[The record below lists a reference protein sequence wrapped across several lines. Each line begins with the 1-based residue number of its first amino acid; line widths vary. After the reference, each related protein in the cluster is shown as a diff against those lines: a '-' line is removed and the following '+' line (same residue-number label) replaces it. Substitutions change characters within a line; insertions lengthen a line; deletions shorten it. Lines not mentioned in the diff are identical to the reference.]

1 MFPRPAHIFKVCM
14 LFLFTYIVLVLSL
27 LIDAPITHAASNPIQ
42 VNARSDTLT
51 FPKAIDFKISVH
63 DNRGSL
69 TQATIYLAYKGFDYQ
84 ASHQVN
90 ATPPASS
97 YTFQWH
103 DDLTANSDQFPP
115 VGTHISYYWTIT
127 DTAGNSYT
135 DPSQTV
141 NIVDNRFNWQHLSKG
156 LYQINWYNRGTDF
169 GQMVFEKVDTTI
181 QSVSHNLGG
190 SLNHQI
196 NLWIYQNANDFQ
208 GSLPPNVHE
217 WVGGIAFPSVSAA
230 SIVVQSPDDNTL
242 QRDMP
247 HELTHL
253 VLHQL
258 ILPTVAPTWFDEG
271 LAVYN
276 QNYHESDLS
285 VRFKTALNNHNLL
298 PLNTITQKFPV
309 DADKAYLAY
318 AQSWQLVAYLYQ
330 TFGLPKVNKL
340 IHAMRTPHQ
349 GFDADM
355 RQALGLDVAHL
366 ENQWHLSLGQSPTLS
381 KDQLAEPLPAPQP
394 LPNPYDR
401 TTIFLLLLGIVLV
414 IGSILGLA
422 NIATYQRRARH
433 MALLAQQAQ
442 YTPQNIVPRQSGP
455 PNWRSQ
461 IPDTPYPSSYPLPSS
476 YTLPKAQQSQS
487 PRFRSNPSSKRE

>member
-1 MFPRPAHIFKVCM
+1 MVPRPAHIFKACM
-14 LFLFTYIVLVLSL
+14 LFLFTYIILAISL
-27 LIDAPITHAASNPIQ
+27 LIYSPITRAASNSIQ
-42 VNARSDTLT
+42 VNARSNTLT
-51 FPKAIDFKISVH
+51 FPKAIDFKISVL
-63 DNRGSL
+63 DNQASL
-69 TQATIYLAYKGFDYQ
+69 TQATISLTYNGIDYQ

-90 ATPPASS
+90 ASSLASS
-97 YTFQWH
+97 YTFQWR

-115 VGTHISYYWTIT
+115 VGTDISYYWTIT

-135 DPSQTV
+135 DASQTV
-141 NIVDNRFNWQHLSKG
+141 NIVDNRFNWQHISKG
-156 LYQINWYNRGTDF
+156 LEQINWYNHGTDF
-169 GQMVFEKVDTTI
+169 GQMVLAKVDTAI
-181 QSVSHNLGG
+181 QSICHNLGG
-190 SLNHQI
+190 CLNHLV

-230 SIVVQSPDDNTL
+230 SIVVQSADDDTL

-253 VLHQL
+253 VFHQL
-258 ILPTVAPTWFDEG
+258 ILPTIAPTWFDEG

-276 QNYHESDLS
+276 QNFHESDLL

-298 PLNTITQKFPV
+298 PLNTITQNFPA

-330 TFGLPKVNKL
+330 TFGLPKMTLL
-340 IHAMRTPHQ
+340 IHAMDTPNQ

-381 KDQLAEPLPAPQP
+381 KDLLTEPLPTPQP

-401 TTIFLLLLGIVLV
+401 TTISLLLLGIVLV
-414 IGSILGLA
+414 IGAIIGLV
-422 NIATYQRRARH
+422 NIAAYNRRA
-433 MALLAQQAQ
+433 QS
-442 YTPQNIVPRQSGP
+442 TPQSSVPHQSGP
-455 PNWRSQ
+455 PNWHSQ
-461 IPDTPYPSSYPLPSS
+461 IPETPHPSNYTSPSSH
-476 YTLPKAQQSQS
+476 TLPGPQRSQY
-487 PRFRSNPSSKRE
+487 PRL

>member
-1 MFPRPAHIFKVCM
+1 MFPCPTHIFKVCM
-14 LFLFTYIVLVLSL
+14 LFTYIILALSL
-27 LIDAPITHAASNPIQ
+27 FIYAPITRAASNSMQ
-42 VNARSDTLT
+42 VNARSATLT

-69 TQATIYLAYKGFDYQ
+69 TQATVYLTYIGFDYQ
-84 ASHQVN
+84 TSHQVN
-90 ATPPASS
+90 ATSPVSS

-103 DDLTANSDQFPP
+103 DDLTVNSDQFPP
-115 VGTHISYYWTIT
+115 VGTYIRYYWTIT

-135 DPSQTV
+135 DSSQTV
-141 NIVDNRFNWQHLSKG
+141 NVVDSRFNWQHLSKG
-156 LYQINWYNRGTDF
+156 FFQINWYNRGTDF
-169 GQMVFEKVDTTI
+169 GQMVLARVDTDI
-181 QSVSHNLGG
+181 HSISHNLGD
-190 SLNHQI
+190 SLKHDI

-217 WVGGIAFPSVSAA
+217 WVGGIAFPSVSSA
-230 SIVVQSPDDNTL
+230 SIVVQSADDDTL

-276 QNYHESDLS
+276 QNYHESDLL

-298 PLNTITQKFPV
+298 PLNTITQNFPA

-330 TFGLPKVNKL
+330 TFGLPKVTML
-340 IHAMRTPHQ
+340 IHDMDTPNQ

-355 RQALGLDVAHL
+355 RQILGIDVAHL
-366 ENQWHLSLGQSPTLS
+366 ENQWHLSLSQPPTLS
-381 KDQLAEPLPAPQP
+381 KDQLSVSLPLLQP

-401 TTIFLLLLGIVLV
+401 TSILLLLMGILFV
-414 IGSILGLA
+414 IGALFGLY
-422 NIATYQRRARH
+422 NIAIYQRKTRH
-433 MALLAQQAQ
+433 MAVLAQQVP
-442 YTPQNIVPRQSGP
+442 YIPQ
-455 PNWRSQ
+455 
-461 IPDTPYPSSYPLPSS
+461 TPYPSSYPLPST
-476 YTLPKAQQSQS
+476 YALPETQQSQF
-487 PRFRSNPSSKRE
+487 PRFGSTLPSQRE